1 MNFDVNGIQSI
12 IFLFEFSSAK
22 QMESA
27 CKSISSSGI
36 PSELSVK
43 NLDKGRFRLG
53 ITRTID
59 LDNDAVDF
67 HKNLLLEDVQ
77 GFGATFVS
85 IKLHKV
91 VSNGRIFNKKLSLF
105 SKLIGWLFV
114 DTSKEGGK
122 RYAPPYWRVIVIL
135 IVMVVLNTVNLL
147 SKG

>member
-1 MNFDVNGIQSI
+1 MNFDANGIQSV
-12 IFLFEFSSAK
+12 IFLFEFSSVK

-36 PSELSVK
+36 PSDFSVK

-77 GFGATFVS
+77 GYGATFVG

-91 VSNGRIFNKKLSLF
+91 AFNSRIVNKKLSLV
-105 SKLIGWLFV
+105 SKLISWLFV
-114 DTSKEGGK
+114 DTSKEGVK
-122 RYAPPYWRVIVIL
+122 RYAPLYWRVIVIL
-135 IVMVVLNTVNLL
+135 IMMMVLNIYQE
-147 SKG
+147 G